1 MPSLGLLSKPS
12 EITLKAQHA
21 FGNFTQSLNNSDRIW
36 FMGILRN
43 FLKPAASTSSSD
55 LHSANLND
63 LHMDLG
69 GATAGGAGTF
79 GSGDRSDR
87 SNMRLG
93 RKNPL
98 VELISVGCINCQ
110 NKELRSVHLS
120 DGLKVNARMRDL
132 LRGIKYL
139 LNVIFNP
146 LVIFK

>member
-1 MPSLGLLSKPS
+1 MPSLGLLSKPA

-36 FMGILRN
+36 FLGILRN
-43 FLKPAASTSSSD
+43 FLKPASVHTPPAGSGDPSD
-55 LHSANLND
+55 GNFND
-63 LHMDLG
+63 LHMDLSS
-69 GATAGGAGTF
+69 AGAG
-79 GSGDRSDR
+79 SRADR

-98 VELISVGCINCQ
+98 IELLAIGCINCQ
-110 NKELRSVHLS
+110 DRDLTSMHVA
-120 DGLKVNARMRDL
+120 DGMKVNARMRDL